1 MTTTQGPP
9 YPPSEPPRGSGAG
22 RASGPGSG
30 NGESTG
36 PQRRFRLGDG
46 PGGPSGAPG
55 TRAGTGGADGA
66 AGPSGGPGHGP
77 GQRIDRGYGPGAGAG
92 QGGRTGPGGQGP
104 GYGAEGPG
112 TGQFGPLPV
121 SDGGRGPGPGAGGG
135 HDHGSGPGQGAGHGH
150 GNGPGDG
157 HSDGHSGGPGGG
169 SGGGHGPGQGGGH
182 GAGPGGEHGDGHV
195 HESGS
200 GSGDSHGPDDHHG
213 SSHGHSHSHG
223 PAAPVSIHLRKII
236 GAILIP
242 FAAAV
247 VVGLAVLW
255 PGGAPAH
262 ERTGVG
268 FDRQTQEATVTKVVA
283 VDCKSVNASG
293 DTPTGDTSTAEG
305 SSAQQQATGDCKRA
319 TIRVDTGDD
328 KGRTFTEIVQ
338 PDQSRQL
345 HQGEK
350 VVVAYEPSAPRDLQY
365 SVTDVN
371 RRLPMAL
378 LAGIFALAV
387 VVVGRLRG
395 VMALV
400 ALAVSFMVLTFFIL
414 PAILQGSNPLV
425 VAVIGASAIML
436 IALYMCHGLSARTS
450 VAVLG
455 TLISLVLIGILGSGF
470 IGWAAL
476 TGNTD
481 DNTGLIHGLYPSI
494 DMSGLLLAGVIIGS
508 LGVLDDVTVTQTS
521 AVWELHAANP
531 TMGWRGLYRAGIRIG
546 RDHIA
551 SVVNTLV
558 LAYAGAALPL
568 LLLFSIAQSSV
579 GTVANSELVAE
590 EIVRTLVGS
599 IGLVA
604 SVPVTTLLA
613 ALMVSADRPGTA
625 SLAAGAATGAG
636 PGTPAA
642 AGAGAGATA
651 QSAPARAGKGRRRK
665 H

>member
-1 MTTTQGPP
+1 M
-9 YPPSEPPRGSGAG
+9 
-22 RASGPGSG
+22 
-30 NGESTG
+30 
-36 PQRRFRLGDG
+36 
-46 PGGPSGAPG
+46 
-55 TRAGTGGADGA
+55 
-66 AGPSGGPGHGP
+66 
-77 GQRIDRGYGPGAGAG
+77 
-92 QGGRTGPGGQGP
+92 
-104 GYGAEGPG
+104 
-112 TGQFGPLPV
+112 
-121 SDGGRGPGPGAGGG
+121 
-135 HDHGSGPGQGAGHGH
+135 
-150 GNGPGDG
+150 
-157 HSDGHSGGPGGG
+157 
-169 SGGGHGPGQGGGH
+169 
-182 GAGPGGEHGDGHV
+182 
-195 HESGS
+195 
-200 GSGDSHGPDDHHG
+200 
-213 SSHGHSHSHG
+213 
-223 PAAPVSIHLRKII
+223 
-236 GAILIP
+236 
-242 FAAAV
+242 
-247 VVGLAVLW
+247 GLTVLW
-255 PGGAPAH
+255 PGGAPGH

-268 FDRQTQEATVTKVVA
+268 FDRQTQQATVSKVVS
-283 VDCKSVNASG
+283 VSCKSVNASG
-293 DTPTGDTSTAEG
+293 ETPTGDTSTAEG
-305 SSAQQQATGDCKRA
+305 SSAEQQANGTCKKA
-319 TIRVDTGDD
+319 TIRVDTGNDT
-328 KGRTFTEIVQ
+328 GRTFTEIVQ

-345 HQGEK
+345 HEGQK

-371 RRLPMAL
+371 RKLPMGL

-400 ALAVSFMVLTFFIL
+400 ALAISFMVLNFFIL
-414 PAILQGSNPLV
+414 PAILQGSNPLL
-425 VAVIGASAIML
+425 VAVIGSSAIML

-455 TLISLVLIGILGSGF
+455 TLISLVLIGILGSQF

-521 AVWELHAANP
+521 AVWELHEANP

-604 SVPVTTLLA
+604 SVPVTTALA
-613 ALMVSADRPGTA
+613 ALVVSADRPETEATGSGAGMPTPVPATSASAGTA
-625 SLAAGAATGAG
+625 DSRPATGRG
-636 PGTPAA
+636 
-642 AGAGAGATA
+642 
-651 QSAPARAGKGRRRK
+651 GKGRRRRR
-665 H
+665 

>member
-1 MTTTQGPP
+1 MTTTHQPP
-9 YPPSEPPRGSGAG
+9 YPPPEPPR
-22 RASGPGSG
+22 RPGSG
-30 NGESTG
+30 NG
-36 PQRRFRLGDG
+36 
-46 PGGPSGAPG
+46 PGNGSRGSFG
-55 TRAGTGGADGA
+55 NGGADGWHEHEH
-66 AGPSGGPGHGP
+66 SGQGGHG
-77 GQRIDRGYGPGAGAG
+77 GQGYGYGPGTGGEAQGRGSDLGGQGSGG
-92 QGGRTGPGGQGP
+92 QGG
-104 GYGAEGPG
+104 
-112 TGQFGPLPV
+112 
-121 SDGGRGPGPGAGGG
+121 DG
-135 HDHGSGPGQGAGHGH
+135 HEH
-150 GNGPGDG
+150 GPGDG
-157 HSDGHSGGPGGG
+157 HGHGQGGG
-169 SGGGHGPGQGGGH
+169 SGSGNGGG
-182 GAGPGGEHGDGHV
+182 
-195 HESGS
+195 
-200 GSGDSHGPDDHHG
+200 
-213 SSHGHSHSHG
+213 HGHSHSHG
-223 PAAPVSIHLRKII
+223 PATPVSKHLRKVIA
-236 GAILIP
+236 AILIP
-242 FAAAV
+242 FGVAV

-268 FDRQTQEATVTKVVA
+268 FDRQTQQATVSKVVS
-283 VDCKSVNASG
+283 VSCKSVNASG
-293 DTPTGDTSTAEG
+293 EAPTGDTSTAEG
-305 SSAQQQATGDCKRA
+305 SSAEQQANGTCKKA
-319 TIRVDTGDD
+319 TIRVDTGND

-345 HQGEK
+345 HEGQK

-365 SVTDVN
+365 SVADVN
-371 RRLPMAL
+371 RRLPMGL

-387 VVVGRLRG
+387 VIVGRLRG

-400 ALAVSFMVLTFFIL
+400 ALAVSFMLLNFFVL
-414 PAILQGSNPLV
+414 PAILQGSNPLL
-425 VAVIGASAIML
+425 VAVVGSSAIML

-455 TLISLVLIGILGSGF
+455 TLISLILIGILGSQF

-521 AVWELHAANP
+521 AVWELHEANP

-604 SVPVTTLLA
+604 SVPVTTVLA
-613 ALMVSADRPGTA
+613 ALVVSADRPEA
-625 SLAAGAATGAG
+625 EAV
-636 PGTPAA
+636 
-642 AGAGAGATA
+642 GAGAGAPVPVPATSVSAGTA
-651 QSAPARAGKGRRRK
+651 DSRPAAARGGKGRRRK
-665 H
+665 R

>member
-1 MTTTQGPP
+1 VTTTHQPP
-9 YPPSEPPRGSGAG
+9 YPPPEPPHGHGAGDGSSRGSGAG
-22 RASGPGSG
+22 
-30 NGESTG
+30 
-36 PQRRFRLGDG
+36 
-46 PGGPSGAPG
+46 
-55 TRAGTGGADGA
+55 
-66 AGPSGGPGHGP
+66 HHH
-77 GQRIDRGYGPGAGAG
+77 GPGAGAG
-92 QGGRTGPGGQGP
+92 
-104 GYGAEGPG
+104 
-112 TGQFGPLPV
+112 
-121 SDGGRGPGPGAGGG
+121 
-135 HDHGSGPGQGAGHGH
+135 HGH
-150 GNGPGDG
+150 E
-157 HSDGHSGGPGGG
+157 
-169 SGGGHGPGQGGGH
+169 SGGGHGPGHGHGSGGG
-182 GAGPGGEHGDGHV
+182 
-195 HESGS
+195 
-200 GSGDSHGPDDHHG
+200 
-213 SSHGHSHSHG
+213 HGHSHSHG
-223 PAAPVSIHLRKII
+223 PAAPVSKHLRKVIA
-236 GAILIP
+236 AILIP
-242 FAAAV
+242 FTAAV
-247 VVGLAVLW
+247 LVGLVVLW

-262 ERTGVG
+262 KRSGVG
-268 FDRQTQEATVTKVVA
+268 FDRQTQQATVAKVVS
-283 VDCKSVNASG
+283 VSCKSVNASG
-293 DTPTGDTSTAEG
+293 EAPTGDTSTAEG
-305 SSAQQQATGDCKRA
+305 SSAQQQASGTCKKA
-319 TIRVDTGDD
+319 TIRVDTGQD

-345 HQGEK
+345 HEGEK
-350 VVVAYEPSAPRDLQY
+350 VVAAYEPSAPKDLQY

-371 RRLPMAL
+371 RRFPMAL

-387 VVVGRLRG
+387 VVVGRMRG
-395 VMALV
+395 LMALI

-414 PAILQGSNPLV
+414 PAILQGSNPLL
-425 VAVIGASAIML
+425 VAVIGSSAIML

-455 TLISLVLIGILGSGF
+455 TLLSLVLIGLLGSEF

-521 AVWELHAANP
+521 AVWELHEANP
-531 TMGWRGLYRAGIRIG
+531 SMGWRGLYRAGIRIG

-613 ALMVSADRPGTA
+613 ALVVAADRPGPEP
-625 SLAAGAATGAG
+625 AAGTV
-636 PGTPAA
+636 GTAPAA
-642 AGAGAGATA
+642 ARTG
-651 QSAPARAGKGRRRK
+651 RGRRRK
-665 H
+665 R

>member
-1 MTTTQGPP
+1 VTTTHQPP
-9 YPPSEPPRGSGAG
+9 YPPPEPPR
-22 RASGPGSG
+22 RP
-30 NGESTG
+30 EV
-36 PQRRFRLGDG
+36 GDG
-46 PGGPSGAPG
+46 PGYDNGRGSS
-55 TRAGTGGADGA
+55 RAYGGDFDGA
-66 AGPSGGPGHGP
+66 
-77 GQRIDRGYGPGAGAG
+77 
-92 QGGRTGPGGQGP
+92 
-104 GYGAEGPG
+104 
-112 TGQFGPLPV
+112 
-121 SDGGRGPGPGAGGG
+121 
-135 HDHGSGPGQGAGHGH
+135 HDHDSRHSYESGHGH
-150 GNGPGDG
+150 GHAHEPGHGHGPGPGDG
-157 HSDGHSGGPGGG
+157 HDHDGGHGHRPG
-169 SGGGHGPGQGGGH
+169 SGGGHG
-182 GAGPGGEHGDGHV
+182 
-195 HESGS
+195 
-200 GSGDSHGPDDHHG
+200 
-213 SSHGHSHSHG
+213 HSHG
-223 PAAPVSIHLRKII
+223 PAAPVSKHLRKVIA
-236 GAILIP
+236 AILIP
-242 FAAAV
+242 FAVAV

-255 PGGAPAH
+255 PGGAPSH

-268 FDRQTQEATVTKVVA
+268 FDRQTQQATVTKVLSVS
-283 VDCKSVNASG
+283 CKSVNASG
-293 DTPTGDTSTAEG
+293 EAPTGDTSTAEG
-305 SSAQQQATGDCKRA
+305 SSAEQEAKGTCKKA
-319 TIRVDTGDD
+319 TIRVDTGKD

-345 HQGEK
+345 HEGEK
-350 VVVAYEPSAPRDLQY
+350 VVAAYEPSAPKDLQY

-371 RRLPMAL
+371 RKFPMTL
-378 LAGIFALAV
+378 LAGVFALAV

-400 ALAVSFMVLTFFIL
+400 ALAISFVVLTFFIL
-414 PAILQGSNPLV
+414 PAILQGSNPLL

-455 TLISLVLIGILGSGF
+455 TLLSLVLIGFLGSGF

-521 AVWELHAANP
+521 AVWELHEANP
-531 TMGWRGLYRAGIRIG
+531 SMGWRGLYRAGIRIG

-613 ALMVSADRPGTA
+613 ALVVAADRPGPEAGTA
-625 SLAAGAATGAG
+625 AAATAAT
-636 PGTPAA
+636 TPAQ
-642 AGAGAGATA
+642 GRTGH
-651 QSAPARAGKGRRRK
+651 GRRRK
-665 H
+665 R

>member
-1 MTTTQGPP
+1 MQALGD
-9 YPPSEPPRGSGAG
+9 EFGGGGRERGSGP
-22 RASGPGSG
+22 SGSHGHRPGSG
-30 NGESTG
+30 G
-36 PQRRFRLGDG
+36 P
-46 PGGPSGAPG
+46 
-55 TRAGTGGADGA
+55 
-66 AGPSGGPGHGP
+66 H
-77 GQRIDRGYGPGAGAG
+77 
-92 QGGRTGPGGQGP
+92 
-104 GYGAEGPG
+104 E
-112 TGQFGPLPV
+112 
-121 SDGGRGPGPGAGGG
+121 
-135 HDHGSGPGQGAGHGH
+135 HGSGASGSPRQGP
-150 GNGPGDG
+150 GPGDG
-157 HSDGHSGGPGGG
+157 HGHD
-169 SGGGHGPGQGGGH
+169 SGGGHGHGHDSSGGH
-182 GAGPGGEHGDGHV
+182 GHGTGSGGSRGGGDG
-195 HESGS
+195 G
-200 GSGDSHGPDDHHG
+200 GY
-213 SSHGHSHSHG
+213 GHSHSHAHG
-223 PAAPVSIHLRKII
+223 PAAPVSRHLRKVIA
-236 GAILIP
+236 AILIP

-255 PGGAPAH
+255 PGGAPSH

-268 FDRQTQEATVTKVVA
+268 FDRQTQQATVTKVIEVS
-283 VDCKSVNASG
+283 CKDVGASG
-293 DTPTGDTSTAEG
+293 VPPTGDTSTAEG
-305 SSAQQQATGDCKRA
+305 SSAVQQENGTCKKA
-319 TIRVDTGDD
+319 TIRVDTGQD

-345 HQGEK
+345 REGQE
-350 VVVAYEPSAPRDLQY
+350 VVVAYEPSAPKDLQY

-371 RRLPMAL
+371 RKLPMTV

-387 VVVGRLRG
+387 VVVGRMRG
-395 VMALV
+395 VMALI
-400 ALAVSFMVLTFFIL
+400 ALAVSFLVLTSFIL

-425 VAVIGASAIML
+425 VAVVGASAIML

-455 TLISLVLIGILGSGF
+455 TLLSLLLIGFLGSGF
-470 IGWAAL
+470 IDWAAL

-521 AVWELHAANP
+521 AVWELHEANP

-568 LLLFSIAQSSV
+568 LLLFSIAQSGV

-604 SVPVTTLLA
+604 SVPVTTALA
-613 ALMVSADRPGTA
+613 ALVVSADRPEKGSASTGTQPVP
-625 SLAAGAATGAG
+625 AGAAQ
-636 PGTPAA
+636 PAA
-642 AGAGAGATA
+642 GRGG
-651 QSAPARAGKGRRRK
+651 RGRRRK
-665 H
+665 R

>member
-1 MTTTQGPP
+1 MTTTQQHP
-9 YPPSEPPRGSGAG
+9 YPPPDPR
-22 RASGPGSG
+22 RG
-30 NGESTG
+30 NGAA
-36 PQRRFRLGDG
+36 Q
-46 PGGPSGAPG
+46 GG
-55 TRAGTGGADGA
+55 GTG
-66 AGPSGGPGHGP
+66 H
-77 GQRIDRGYGPGAGAG
+77 
-92 QGGRTGPGGQGP
+92 
-104 GYGAEGPG
+104 
-112 TGQFGPLPV
+112 
-121 SDGGRGPGPGAGGG
+121 
-135 HDHGSGPGQGAGHGH
+135 
-150 GNGPGDG
+150 
-157 HSDGHSGGPGGG
+157 
-169 SGGGHGPGQGGGH
+169 GGH
-182 GAGPGGEHGDGHV
+182 GAGDGHD
-195 HESGS
+195 HGQGHQYDQGHAHSHDDGHTLGHPPGQGSGQGGS
-200 GSGDSHGPDDHHG
+200 GSGGG
-213 SSHGHSHSHG
+213 HGHSHSHG
-223 PAAPVSIHLRKII
+223 PAAPVSKHLRKVIA
-236 GAILIP
+236 AILIP
-242 FAAAV
+242 FTAAV
-247 VVGLAVLW
+247 VVGLVVLW
-255 PGGAPAH
+255 PGGAPSH

-268 FDRQTQEATVTKVVA
+268 FDRQTQAATVTKVVS
-283 VDCKSVNASG
+283 VSCKSVNASG
-293 DTPTGDTSTAEG
+293 DSSTGDTSTSEG
-305 SSAQQQATGDCKRA
+305 SSAKQEEDGTCKKATV
-319 TIRVDTGDD
+319 RVDTGKD

-345 HQGEK
+345 DEGEK
-350 VVVAYEPSAPRDLQY
+350 VVVAYEPSAPKDLQY

-371 RRLPMAL
+371 RKFPMAL

-400 ALAVSFMVLTFFIL
+400 ALAVSFLVLTLFIL
-414 PAILQGSNPLV
+414 PAILQGSNPLL
-425 VAVIGASAIML
+425 VAVVGSSAIML

-455 TLISLVLIGILGSGF
+455 TLVSLCLIGVLGSEF
-470 IGWAAL
+470 IDWAAL

-521 AVWELHAANP
+521 AVWELHEANP

-579 GTVANSELVAE
+579 ATVANSELVAE

-613 ALMVSADRPGTA
+613 ALVVSADRQSKEA
-625 SLAAGAATGAG
+625 VAAVE
-636 PGTPAA
+636 
-642 AGAGAGATA
+642 
-651 QSAPARAGKGRRRK
+651 APARGGRGRRRK
-665 H
+665 R